1 MKTVELGYISS
12 DGTHFLFTPNL
23 FDLPATPAVDKQG
36 KEIFLLAFSKKW
48 DTCMAQ
54 AQEQL
59 QQIMGGTWV
68 YGSDSY
74 ASEDL
79 PNMDMMGPLKNAP
92 KMALS
97 QMTA

>member
-1 MKTVELGYISS
+1 MQTVELGYLSS

-36 KEIFLLAFSKKW
+36 KEIFLLAFSKSWNACK
-48 DTCMAQ
+48 AQ

-59 QQIMGGTWV
+59 HEIMGGIWV
-68 YGSDSY
+68 YGGDSY
-74 ASEDL
+74 GSEDL
-79 PNMDMMGPLKNAP
+79 PNMNMMGPLNDAP

-97 QMTA
+97 QIPA